1 MELDNSFSLPLLL
14 LAFARNAILSFGILC
29 DFHFE
34 FIHFFFDFLN
44 HLKEKGVVFMI

>member
-1 MELDNSFSLPLLL
+1 MELETLFHCLFFYLLL
-14 LAFARNAILSFGILC
+14 PGMQYFHLECLC